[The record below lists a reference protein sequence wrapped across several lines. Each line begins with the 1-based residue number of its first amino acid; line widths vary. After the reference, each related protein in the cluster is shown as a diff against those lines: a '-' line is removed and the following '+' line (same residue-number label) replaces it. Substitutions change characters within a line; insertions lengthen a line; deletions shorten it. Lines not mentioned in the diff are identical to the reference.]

1 LFGLKDIFFDM
12 GASRLCLSADAI
24 EQLGIP
30 FQEEVD
36 VKLAVGIRKV
46 RVFRDLNLQV
56 NGREGG
62 F

>member
-1 LFGLKDIFFDM
+1 M